1 MFISVALVSC
11 LEMVGNEWEARW
23 FYGKIILEE
32 AGNMSATVYFGRQC
46 SSRRFP
52 HSLVMCLTER
62 ITNFTVMKGTKYWHI
77 ILHLV
82 VHRGRR
88 RSYACARVFFFAVQ
102 KGQFQLWTHKLSLP
116 TIERYRPDTDR
127 PVWVRKM
134 YNWSFFGVLAKAV
147 MKGWS

>member
-11 LEMVGNEWEARW
+11 LEMDGNEWEARW
-23 FYGKIILEE
+23 FYGNIILEE
-32 AGNMSATVYFGRQC
+32 AGNMSATVYFGWQC

-62 ITNFTVMKGTKYWHI
+62 ITNFTVAVMKGTKYWHI

-88 RSYACARVFFFAVQ
+88 RSYACARVFFAVL

-127 PVWVRKM
+127 PVWGLE
-134 YNWSFFGVLAKAV
+134 SFIGVLAKAV